1 MVSVVLAPVRLY
13 RRYLSPLKPTS
24 SCRFHPTC
32 SAYAEEAIE
41 VHGVLRGVVMATLR
55 VLRCHPFHP
64 GGYDPVPP
72 RRGDAST
79 SPAHARLHV
88 SPAHDGGDVSSEA
101 P

>member
-1 MVSVVLAPVRLY
+1 MAAVVLAPVRMY

-64 GGYDPVPP
+64 GGHDPVPP
-72 RRGDAST
+72 RRSDAAT

-88 SPAHDGGDVSSEA
+88 SPADDGGDVSSEA